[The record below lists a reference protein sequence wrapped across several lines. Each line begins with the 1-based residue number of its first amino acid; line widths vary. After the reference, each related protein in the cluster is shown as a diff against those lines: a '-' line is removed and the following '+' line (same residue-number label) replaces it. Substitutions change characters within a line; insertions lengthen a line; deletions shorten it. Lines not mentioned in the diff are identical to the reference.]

1 MLIIKLNKQ
10 EDINKALKRYKQKVD
25 KTKLVKELRDRTEY
39 VKKSVKNRR
48 TKQKAQYIQQ
58 LKSKLD

>member
-25 KTKLVKELRDRTEY
+25 KTKLVKELRDRTE
-39 VKKSVKNRR
+39 
-48 TKQKAQYIQQ
+48 
-58 LKSKLD
+58 